1 MNGKLALITLGLVLV
16 AASAFACH
24 FDSECGPTGRC
35 VNALCLQTVECTR
48 NLDCLRR
55 GLYFECS
62 NGHCITSKH
71 KVRLHL
77 SMQTATKNNQF
88 FSLRF
93 AEAMMTARRTF
104 STALASTI
112 DAHKYVLQHMLTNF

>member
-71 KVRLHL
+71 KICRSNDDCKKNILHR
-77 SMQTATKNNQF
+77 SCINDRCT
-88 FSLRF
+88 
-93 AEAMMTARRTF
+93 
-104 STALASTI
+104 
-112 DAHKYVLQHMLTNF
+112 